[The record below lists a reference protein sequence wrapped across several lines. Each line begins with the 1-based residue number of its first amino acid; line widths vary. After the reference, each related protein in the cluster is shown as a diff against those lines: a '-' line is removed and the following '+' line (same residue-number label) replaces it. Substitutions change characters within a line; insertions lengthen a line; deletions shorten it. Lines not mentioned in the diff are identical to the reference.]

1 MSAILG
7 VDVGGTFTDFFL
19 RDVLTGEARSH
30 KIASTPDDPSRA
42 ILEGLD
48 ALVPAGALDFLA
60 HGTTVGT
67 NALIQRR
74 GGRVALITT
83 AGFKDLLEIG
93 RQTRP
98 KIYDLKADHP
108 KPLVPRERR
117 FEVAERIGPD
127 GKVIRP
133 LGDADVQRAIA
144 DVERSTAESV
154 AVCFLFSFLNPTH
167 EQRIA
172 RALRAALPG
181 VEVSLSCEVQ
191 PEFREYERLSTT
203 VLNAFLQPVVSRY
216 VAHLQGAIG
225 AHAPKAT
232 IGVCQSSGGL
242 MSVARA
248 AELPIRTALSG
259 PAAGVV
265 G

>member
-42 ILEGLD
+42 ILEGLN
-48 ALVPAGALDFLA
+48 ALLSRGALGFLA

-98 KIYDLKADHP
+98 KIYDLRTDHP
-108 KPLVPRERR
+108 EPLVPRQRR
-117 FEVAERIGPD
+117 FEVDERIGPD
-127 GKVIRP
+127 GEVIRP
-133 LGDADVQRAIA
+133 LSDADMARAVA
-144 DVERSTAESV
+144 DVAASRAESV
-154 AVCFLFSFLNPTH
+154 GHAEDVDCEGEF
-167 EQRIA
+167 
-172 RALRAALPG
+172 AL
-181 VEVSLSCEVQ
+181 
-191 PEFREYERLSTT
+191 
-203 VLNAFLQPVVSRY
+203 AFVP
-216 VAHLQGAIG
+216 
-225 AHAPKAT
+225 
-232 IGVCQSSGGL
+232 
-242 MSVARA
+242 
-248 AELPIRTALSG
+248 
-259 PAAGVV
+259 
-265 G
+265 

>member
-19 RDVLTGEARSH
+19 RDVLTGEARSY

-74 GGRVALITT
+74 GGKVALITT

-108 KPLVPRERR
+108 EPLVPRERR
-117 FEVAERIGPD
+117 FEVAERIGPAGEIIVD
-127 GKVIRP
+127 LADAEIRRAT
-133 LGDADVQRAIA
+133 ADVKHSGAQ
-144 DVERSTAESV
+144 SV
-154 AVCFLFSFLNPTH
+154 A
-167 EQRIA
+167 
-172 RALRAALPG
+172 
-181 VEVSLSCEVQ
+181 
-191 PEFREYERLSTT
+191 
-203 VLNAFLQPVVSRY
+203 
-216 VAHLQGAIG
+216 
-225 AHAPKAT
+225 
-232 IGVCQSSGGL
+232 
-242 MSVARA
+242 
-248 AELPIRTALSG
+248 
-259 PAAGVV
+259 
-265 G
+265 